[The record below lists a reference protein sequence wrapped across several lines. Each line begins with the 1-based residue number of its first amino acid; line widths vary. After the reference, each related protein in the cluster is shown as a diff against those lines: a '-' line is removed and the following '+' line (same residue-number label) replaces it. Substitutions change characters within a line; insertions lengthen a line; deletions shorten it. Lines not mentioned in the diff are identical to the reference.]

1 MNIFYYI
8 QKINLNNMGQRNK
21 NTING
26 LSERHVSQ
34 IIRRNMI
41 QRTEPNSKAY
51 KREKYRYD
59 GEEYNKSK

>member
-1 MNIFYYI
+1 
-8 QKINLNNMGQRNK
+8 MGQRNK

-51 KREKYRYD
+51 KREKYHYD